1 VPSVSFHVI
10 AIVQVLVLIAL
21 ANGTPVFAKKLLG
34 PRWAWPLDGGV
45 NLPDGQPLFGRSKTI
60 RGIVLA
66 IPITAAGGALMGLDP
81 LTGALAGA
89 SAMAGDLLSSF
100 TKRRLRLK
108 PSSQALGIDQ
118 IPEALL
124 PFLVC
129 RSALSLSVIDI
140 AIGVAIFFVSELL
153 LSRLLYKAHL
163 RDQPY

>member
-1 VPSVSFHVI
+1 MSIHVVGI
-10 AIVQVLVLIAL
+10 LQVLVLIAL

-34 PRWAWPLDGGV
+34 PRWAWPLDGGL
-45 NLPDGQPLFGRSKTI
+45 NLPDGQPLFGQSKTI

-66 IPITAAGGALMGLDP
+66 IPMTALGAMLMGLDP
-81 LTGALAGA
+81 LMGALAGA

-108 PSSQALGIDQ
+108 SSSQALGIDQ
-118 IPEALL
+118 VPEALL

-129 RSALSLSVIDI
+129 RNALSLSAIDI
-140 AIGVAIFFVSELL
+140 AIGVAVFFVSELL
-153 LSRLLYKAHL
+153 LSRLLFKVNL